1 MKRISAIA
9 AGLLLVVVFALA
21 GCASAPSGPGWVT
34 LIDGENGMQNFT
46 TLGAANWT
54 ASEGAI
60 WADKKGTADAGILLS
75 KESYKD
81 FELYAEFWADEEANS
96 GIYIRVMNQKVVN
109 TKASYEIQIW
119 DKSPAMATASLMP
132 PAKAPASF
140 KAANKWST
148 FVITAKGP
156 RMTVAMDGEQAV
168 DVNDSTF
175 THGPIALQY
184 NAGTIKFRKVMI
196 KPL

>member
-1 MKRISAIA
+1 MKSIVRSA
-9 AGLLLVVVFALA
+9 AGLLVLALA
-21 GCASAPSGPGWVT
+21 LFGCASAPSGPGWVT
-34 LIDGENGMQNFT
+34 LVDGDKGLENFT

-54 ASEGAI
+54 ASEGSI
-60 WADKKGTADAGILLS
+60 WANKKSTDEAGILLS
-75 KESYKD
+75 KNSYKD

-96 GIYIRVMNQKVVN
+96 GIYIRIVNQKVVN

-132 PAKAPASF
+132 PAKAAPSF
-140 KAANKWST
+140 KAAGKWNT
-148 FVITAKGP
+148 FLITAKGP
-156 RMTVAMDGEQAV
+156 RMTVAMNGEQAV

-175 THGPIALQY
+175 PAGPIALQY